1 VRRTA
6 AAALVAMLLPA
17 LPAAAAESS
26 LTVEDVAT
34 SEHPRLVISI
44 RVSGSLTETPLVGE
58 SFSLFEN
65 GVRVSAGVWTFD
77 AEPLEVALV
86 MDTSG
91 SMDGDPM
98 VDARRAAAAFL
109 DRLPEAADVAVVSFG
124 GEAAVVHAFGGEIPQ
139 ATAAIE
145 DLQAEGETALYDA
158 ILEAVGAFPVHS
170 GARRVMVILSDG
182 GDTVSSVTLD
192 EAAAA
197 ITETGAE
204 VHVVALRTD
213 ETDQTSLDR
222 LAEAGAG
229 TVIAVDDAELLSD
242 AYADVASE
250 LAGRYR
256 LVYRTEAAGPVRLT
270 VSVSHHGDVAWD
282 AVDLSLPVAEGPGP
296 LWRTPDSPTAAAEHS
311 TGSPVEMEHPGLLR
325 RAWTF
330 PAGLAA
336 VLGGVMA
343 VVGLTLVGRR
353 RTDSIDPAVRRR
365 SGGKILSFLSRRAE
379 SAADALIPVE
389 STGSLDR
396 ALDRAGV
403 GLRPGEF
410 VVLAAS
416 LVVVAVAVGILA
428 MGPVGGFLLGTVAL
442 VAPHVLLRS
451 LTQRRRAAFADQ
463 FEGALQMIS
472 GSLRAG
478 YGLLQ
483 AVATVASEAPSPTG
497 DEFGRVTVENQ
508 LGRSV
513 EEALAAMADRMENED
528 LRWVVEAI
536 NIQYEV
542 GGDLAEVLDSVAE
555 TIRDRNQIRRQ
566 VKALSAEGRIS
577 AIILVSLPF
586 ALAALLSV
594 VSPEYLAELTGS
606 GVGRIMILVALLLIG
621 AGTAWIAK
629 IVRVVF

>member
-1 VRRTA
+1 
-6 AAALVAMLLPA
+6 
-17 LPAAAAESS
+17 
-26 LTVEDVAT
+26 
-34 SEHPRLVISI
+34 
-44 RVSGSLTETPLVGE
+44 
-58 SFSLFEN
+58 
-65 GVRVSAGVWTFD
+65 
-77 AEPLEVALV
+77 
-86 MDTSG
+86 
-91 SMDGDPM
+91 M

-353 RTDSIDPAVRRR
+353 RT
-365 SGGKILSFLSRRAE
+365 
-379 SAADALIPVE
+379 
-389 STGSLDR
+389 
-396 ALDRAGV
+396 AGV

>member
-1 VRRTA
+1 V
-6 AAALVAMLLPA
+6 L
-17 LPAAAAESS
+17 
-26 LTVEDVAT
+26 
-34 SEHPRLVISI
+34 
-44 RVSGSLTETPLVGE
+44 
-58 SFSLFEN
+58 
-65 GVRVSAGVWTFD
+65 
-77 AEPLEVALV
+77 
-86 MDTSG
+86 
-91 SMDGDPM
+91 
-98 VDARRAAAAFL
+98 
-109 DRLPEAADVAVVSFG
+109 
-124 GEAAVVHAFGGEIPQ
+124 
-139 ATAAIE
+139 
-145 DLQAEGETALYDA
+145 
-158 ILEAVGAFPVHS
+158 
-170 GARRVMVILSDG
+170 VILSDG
-182 GDTVSSVTLD
+182 GDTASSVTLD
-192 EAAAA
+192 GAAAA
-197 ITETGAE
+197 ITESGAE

-213 ETDQTSLDR
+213 ETDQESLDR
-222 LAEAGAG
+222 LADAGKG
-229 TVIAVDDAELLSD
+229 GVIAVDDAELLSG

-256 LVYRTEAAGPVRLT
+256 LVYRTEATGSVRLT
-270 VSVSHHGDVAWD
+270 ISVSHHGDVAWD
-282 AVDLSLPVAEGPGP
+282 AIDLSLPVPETPGP
-296 LWRTPDSPTAAAEHS
+296 ASHTAASPIDAAEHS
-311 TGSPVEMEHPGLLR
+311 TGSPVAMDHPGLLR
-325 RAWTF
+325 RAWAY
-330 PAGLAA
+330 PVGLVA
-336 VLGGVMA
+336 VLGGVVA

-353 RTDSIDPAVRRR
+353 RPDSIDRAEQRR
-365 SGGKILSFLSRRAE
+365 SGGRILSFLSRRAE
-379 SAADALIPVE
+379 SAADALLPVE

-410 VVLAAS
+410 VVLTAS
-416 LVVVAVAVGILA
+416 LAVVAVAAGILA
-428 MGPVGGFLLGTVAL
+428 MGPVGGLLLGVIAL
-442 VAPHVLLRS
+442 VAPHVLLRT

-483 AVATVASEAPSPTG
+483 AVATVASESPSPTG
-497 DEFGRVTVENQ
+497 DEFGRVTGENQ

-513 EEALAAMADRMENED
+513 EEALAAMADRMDNED

-594 VSPEYLAELTGS
+594 VSPEYLAELTES
-606 GVGRIMILVALLLIG
+606 GVGRMMILGALLLIG
-621 AGTAWIAK
+621 VGTAWITK